1 VPCAFTPLLVCY
13 DVLVFRFTRVGPLR
27 KRVAMDPPTVDSKA
41 AAELE
46 MLPMFVE
53 SQTTEARAVFPLI
66 WIDFP
71 AAEL

>member
-1 VPCAFTPLLVCY
+1 VPCAFTLLLACY
-13 DVLVFRFTRVGPLR
+13 DVLVSISTRVGPLR
-27 KRVAMDPPTVDSKA
+27 QRVAMDPPTVDSKA

-46 MLPMFVE
+46 MLPMFDE